1 MEHKEIIFALY
12 RAEYKLWQILAHM
25 MVREVNRTTAIQL
38 ITTTLRLRAH
48 EVDHM
53 IESFNEN
60 I

>member
-25 MVREVNRTTAIQL
+25 MVREVNRPTAIRAITTA
-38 ITTTLRLRAH
+38 LRLRPA

-53 IESFNEN
+53 LESFEN
-60 I
+60 NI